1 MYDLIKKTGRFLMIT
16 FFVCY
21 AFFIY
26 ASNEP
31 KSVLARDLGDCRDN
45 LRNSQSVF
53 LIVGMQKPAAASENG
68 QRDKEENL
76 SLNARA
82 AVLMDADSGRIL
94 YGKEADSVYPM
105 ASTTKIMTLIVALET
120 NEPDK
125 IVTASP
131 YASSM
136 PKVHLGVQAG
146 ERYRMEDLYYAMMLE
161 SFNDAAVMI
170 AEGTAG
176 SVGAFAELMN
186 EKAVSLGC
194 TQTYFI
200 TPNGLDAA
208 DEKGVHSSTA
218 ADMARIMRYA
228 IGNEEFLK
236 ITQTADYSFTDC
248 DGKRRFAVH
257 NKNALLSMMGGVLS
271 GKTGYT
277 ADAGYCYVCAVK
289 KDDRT
294 FIAALLGSGWPP
306 HKTYKWTDVQKL
318 LDYGDKN
325 YNYQT
330 VDISKE
336 VPGRQ
341 IYVIGGEQKFVFARA
356 EKTSF
361 RLLLSAEDEIHVVS
375 ELQGKLSAPVAA
387 GQPVGSIWMFVNDDL
402 TAESRYI
409 AANQTDIKR
418 TWIERLSGK

>member
-1 MYDLIKKTGRFLMIT
+1 MVALGIFCTLFILIQ
-16 FFVCY
+16 
-21 AFFIY
+21 
-26 ASNEP
+26 N
-31 KSVLARDLGDCRDN
+31 
-45 LRNSQSVF
+45 
-53 LIVGMQKPAAASENG
+53 PAAAAETG
-68 QRDKEENL
+68 QQEEKEKL

-94 YGKEADSVYPM
+94 YGKNETMVFPM
-105 ASTTKIMTLIVALET
+105 ASTTKIMTLIVALEH
-120 NEPDK
+120 NEPDQ
-125 IVTASP
+125 IVMASAG
-131 YASSM
+131 ASAM
-136 PKVHLGVQAG
+136 PEVRLGVHEG

-161 SFNDAAVMI
+161 SFNDAAMMI

-176 SVGAFAELMN
+176 SAENFAELMN

-218 ADMARIMRYA
+218 EDMAKIMRYA
-228 IGNEEFLK
+228 IDNEDFLK

-248 DGKRRFAVH
+248 DRKRSFEVH
-257 NKNALLSMMGGVLS
+257 NKNVLLTMMDGVLS

-306 HKTYKWTDVQKL
+306 HKGYKWSDVQTL

-325 YNYQT
+325 YRYQT
-330 VDISKE
+330 IDISKG
-336 VPGRQ
+336 VPDRQ
-341 IYVIGGEQKFVFARA
+341 VHVMNGEQDFATVRA
-356 EKTSF
+356 KQTNYRF
-361 RLLLSAEDEIHVVS
+361 LLSSKDKVHVESVLPGQL
-375 ELQGKLSAPVAA
+375 EAPVEA
-387 GQPVGSIWMFVNDDL
+387 GQPVGSIQVFVNGDL
-402 TAESRYI
+402 TAENDYVTINKIDARY
-409 AANQTDIKR
+409 
-418 TWIERLSGK
+418 TWMERWLRK